1 MSLKKLNVYFFLL
14 SSLSLLLLL
23 LQNVNN
29 PFTQFIRNGA
39 FIALSPILKVQAE
52 LEEEVRKGIEFL
64 KDLKEESR
72 LITKY
77 NKLKEE
83 ILIYKEKVNSYEK
96 MLQKLEKD
104 LDFNFPTRADYV
116 ISKII
121 FYDTSGKD
129 LFFIIRDGQNKGIK
143 KGDLV
148 VARGGV
154 VGVVDEVYYSTSKV
168 ISLFNENTYLL
179 ATVNNSDKV
188 YVYHGGY
195 PHGELLYV
203 DVNDTVNEGDVVL
216 FKDLTMKVPAYKIGS
231 VVYSGISENPF
242 FKKVKVEPYVSPR
255 EVEFVVVFK
264 E

>member
-1 MSLKKLNVYFFLL
+1 MSLRRLNLYFFLL
-14 SSLSLLLLL
+14 LSLSVFLLL

-29 PFTQFIRNGA
+29 PISQLIKNGA
-39 FIALSPILKVQAE
+39 YIALSPILKVQAE
-52 LEEEVRKGIEFL
+52 LEEEVRKGISYFRN
-64 KDLKEESR
+64 LKEVSR

-83 ILIYKEKVNSYEK
+83 VLIYKERVRSYEK
-96 MLQKLEKD
+96 LLEKLEKD
-104 LDFNFPTRADYV
+104 LDFKFPTQADYV
-116 ISKII
+116 VSKII

-129 LFFIIRDGQNKGIK
+129 LFFIIRDGENKGIK

-148 VARGGV
+148 VAKGAVIGV
-154 VGVVDEVYYSTSKV
+154 VNEVYYSTSKV
-168 ISLFNENTYLL
+168 ISLYNKNTYLL
-179 ATVNNSDKV
+179 ATVERSDKV

-203 DVNDTVNEGDVVL
+203 DMNDDVNEGDVVL
-216 FKDLTMKVPAYKIGS
+216 FKDLTMKVPAYKIGR
-231 VVYSGISENPF
+231 VIFSGLSENPF
-242 FKKVKVEPYVSPR
+242 FKKVKVNPFVSPR